1 MARWGRIEPGWRSK
15 KHRPKQRHS
24 NPFSSCDKQES
35 LSERDRREDRH
46 FYFRGNGSAIRA
58 FVNSAKTLR
67 VRYSFSTGFYHSSPN
82 RLRRPDP
89 NLGFHCV
96 NRIFAGL
103 ARRGDPFSQPSGS
116 SAFWADV
123 LAAPHFEPKGA
134 DGTSPARLPPARF
147 SWSAVLLPHAPVLAS
162 VCVHQRC
169 AHPATG
175 GTRKCSVPG
184 RVHSVPKSSGSRE
197 ARPPGANPFL
207 THGTVESPAKCS

>member
-1 MARWGRIEPGWRSK
+1 MKNR
-15 KHRPKQRHS
+15 RPNEIVVK
-24 NPFSSCDKQES
+24 
-35 LSERDRREDRH
+35 
-46 FYFRGNGSAIRA
+46 GSAIRA
-58 FVNSAKTLR
+58 FVNPAKTLR
-67 VRYSFSTGFYHSSPN
+67 VRYSFSTGFYRSSSN

-116 SAFWADV
+116 SAFAADV
-123 LAAPHFEPKGA
+123 LAEPHFEPKGA
-134 DGTSPARLPPARF
+134 DGTSPARLLPARF

-175 GTRKCSVPG
+175 GTRKRSVPG
-184 RVHSVPKSSGSRE
+184 RVHSIPKSGGFPE
-197 ARPPGANPFL
+197 APPPGANPFL

>member
-1 MARWGRIEPGWRSK
+1 LSCRSGPEVQRPQPGRYLQGK
-15 KHRPKQRHS
+15 
-24 NPFSSCDKQES
+24 
-35 LSERDRREDRH
+35 
-46 FYFRGNGSAIRA
+46 GSAIRA
-58 FVNSAKTLR
+58 LVNPAKTLR
-67 VRYSFSTGFYHSSPN
+67 VRYSFSTGFYRSPAN
-82 RLRRPDP
+82 GLRKPDP

-123 LAAPHFEPKGA
+123 LAEPHFEPKGA
-134 DGTSPARLPPARF
+134 GGTSPARLPPARF
-147 SWSAVLLPHAPVLAS
+147 SWSTVLLPHASVLAS

-175 GTRKCSVPG
+175 GTRKRSVPG
-184 RVHSVPKSSGSRE
+184 RVHSIPKSSGFPE

-207 THGTVESPAKCS
+207 TRGTVESPAKCSSAARR

>member
-1 MARWGRIEPGWRSK
+1 MHPARVLWTVA
-15 KHRPKQRHS
+15 RHL
-24 NPFSSCDKQES
+24 ES
-35 LSERDRREDRH
+35 APAPA
-46 FYFRGNGSAIRA
+46 GSAIRA
-58 FVNSAKTLR
+58 LVNPAKTLR
-67 VRYSFSTGFYHSSPN
+67 VRYYFSTGFHCSSAN
-82 RLRRPDP
+82 RLHKSDP

-123 LAAPHFEPKGA
+123 LAEPHFEPKGA
-134 DGTSPARLPPARF
+134 GGTSPARLPPARF
-147 SWSAVLLPHAPVLAS
+147 SWSTVLLPHVSVLAS

-175 GTRKCSVPG
+175 GTRKRSVPG
-184 RVHSVPKSSGSRE
+184 RVHSIPKSSGFPE

-207 THGTVESPAKCS
+207 TRGTVESPAKCS